1 MSQTG
6 WNQQLDYLYI
16 DNKLHEPGQ
25 IIVCRLFR
33 QIVLEVHGWNT
44 NTTVSVLKDFIFG
57 LNWKNF
63 VWSIILL
70 MEHLAELY
78 DYWCHDDVAW
88 RHSKP

>member
-16 DNKLHEPGQ
+16 DNKLHEAGQ

-57 LNWKNF
+57 LN
-63 VWSIILL
+63 
-70 MEHLAELY
+70 
-78 DYWCHDDVAW
+78 
-88 RHSKP
+88 